1 MGISPRAILFALLT
15 VVGVVFIAIWAREAR
30 RSHAPGTPWLP
41 TRLQLAIGFVTD
53 FFDTLG
59 VGSFATTTSM
69 FKLGRV
75 VEDEKIPGTLNV
87 GHGVPTFAQAFIFIL
102 VVHVDMT
109 TLVLMIAAAVV
120 GAWVGASVVAGWSR
134 RRVQLGMGGLLFVAA
149 IIIVARLTDAIPGG
163 GEAVGLSGGRLYAGL
178 AGNFVL
184 GALMTLGIGLYAP
197 CMILVSF
204 LGMNPATAFPIM
216 MGSCAFLMPAASVR
230 FVRSGRYDLRAAL
243 GLTLAGTPASLIAGL
258 FVKSLP
264 VAALNWLVVAVVVYT
279 ALSMLRSSRSNGPE
293 TRGASNAS

>member
-1 MGISPRAILFALLT
+1 MGISPRAILFALLG
-15 VVGVVFIAIWAREAR
+15 VVGVAFIVMWAREAR
-30 RSHAPGTPWLP
+30 KARAPGQPLWP

-69 FKLGRV
+69 YKLGRV
-75 VEDEKIPGTLNV
+75 VDDEKIPGTLNV

-102 VVHVDMT
+102 VVNVDMT
-109 TLVLMIAAAVV
+109 TLVLMIAAAVAGGWL
-120 GAWVGASVVAGWSR
+120 GANAVAGWSR
-134 RRVQLGMGGLLFVAA
+134 RRVQVGMGGLLFVAA
-149 IIIVARLTDAIPGG
+149 IIIVARLTDTIPGG
-163 GEAVGLSGGRLYAGL
+163 GDALGLRGPRLYAGL

-258 FVKSLP
+258 LVKSLP
-264 VAALNWLVVAVVVYT
+264 VRAVNWLVVAVVVYT
-279 ALSMLRSSRSNGPE
+279 ALAMLKSARSPAPD
-293 TRGASNAS
+293 TRGASDAA